1 MYYILGLVM
10 ASSYLR
16 ASAISVSMLPR
27 RACPR
32 IVQGR
37 QIGSAF
43 HFVLPLALLTGAMLL
58 APEQPEQQASICQ
71 RHHPVVACQ
80 VW

>member
-10 ASSYLR
+10 ASSYFR

-32 IVQGR
+32 IVPGW
-37 QIGSAF
+37 QIGWAYQ
-43 HFVLPLALLTGAMLL
+43 FVLPAALLTGAMLV

>member
-1 MYYILGLVM
+1 MYYLLGLAM
-10 ASSYLR
+10 ASSYVS
-16 ASAISVSMLPR
+16 ASEISVSMLPR

-37 QIGSAF
+37 QIGWAF
-43 HFVLPLALLTGAMLL
+43 HFVLPAALLTGAMLL

>member
-10 ASSYLR
+10 ASSCLR

-32 IVQGR
+32 IVQGQQR
-37 QIGSAF
+37 GWAF
-43 HFVLPLALLTGAMLL
+43 HFVLPAALLTGAMLL